1 MTKIVMIGGGVCGL
15 AAAMMLTRDGH
26 DITVLERDDA
36 PVPDSAAGAWDE
48 WSRDGVKQFRQP
60 HYLQPGGWAILKEA
74 LPNVGEALEAAGAL
88 RFDALGV
95 MPPSIDDQ
103 SRRPG
108 DERFVTLT
116 ARRPVLEHVLGAAA
130 QAEPG
135 LEMRRGVAV
144 QALMT
149 RQQNGTP
156 RVTGVRL
163 QSGRELSAELVV
175 DAMGRRSELPRWLRA
190 AGGAPM
196 HEEAAESGFI
206 YYSRFFQSPD
216 GQIPALRG
224 PILASLGSFS
234 VLTLPGDNA
243 TWSVTVYI
251 SRGDQALKR
260 LRDSGRW
267 SSVVAACPLQA
278 HWLEG
283 EPITDVLAMGGVV
296 DRYRR
301 MVVDGRPAATG
312 IVPLADA
319 WACTNPSLGRGMALG
334 LRHAKLLREAVREH
348 GDEPSEFARAWD
360 ALTEEQLTPWYRET
374 VEENRSV
381 LEQLETSRNG
391 TNGTSR
397 VAALDPL
404 RSALFTAMT
413 HDADLFRVFLDSR
426 CCIAPLKESL
436 ARADVAQRVLE
447 VARGRGGVPL
457 PGPSRDELLALLN

>member
-15 AAAMMLTRDGH
+15 AGAMMLTRDGH
-26 DITVLERDDA
+26 DVTVLERDNA
-36 PVPDSAAGAWDE
+36 PVPESAAGAWDE

-74 LPNVGEALEAAGAL
+74 LPDVGDALEAAGAV

-95 MPPSIDDQ
+95 MPPSIEDR

-108 DERFVTLT
+108 DERFVTIT

-144 QALMT
+144 EGLMT
-149 RQQNGTP
+149 QRQNGTP
-156 RVTGVRL
+156 HVTGVRL
-163 QSGRELSAELVV
+163 QSGQELFAELVV
-175 DAMGRRSELPRWLRA
+175 DAMGRRSDLPRWLRG
-190 AGGAPM
+190 AGGGPM

-216 GQIPALRG
+216 GCIPVLRG
-224 PILASLGSFS
+224 PILASFGSFS

-243 TWSVTVYI
+243 TWSVTVSI

-260 LRDSGRW
+260 LRDARRW
-267 SSVVAACPLQA
+267 SSVVASCPLQA

-283 EPITDVLAMGGVV
+283 EPITDVLAMGGVI

-301 MVVDGRPAATG
+301 MVVDRRPAATG

-334 LRHAKLLREAVREH
+334 LRHAKLLREAVRGH
-348 GDEPSEFARAWD
+348 GDEPSAFAQAWD
-360 ALTEEQLTPWYRET
+360 ELTEEQLTPWYRET
-374 VEENRSV
+374 VDENRNV
-381 LEQLETSRNG
+381 LEQLETSRDG
-391 TNGTSR
+391 TNSSDAVTSPGT
-397 VAALDPL
+397 L
-404 RSALFTAMT
+404 RSALFTAMA
-413 HDADLFRVFLDSR
+413 HDPDLFRVFLDSR

-447 VARGRGGVPL
+447 VARGRGRVPL
-457 PGPSRDELLALLN
+457 PGPSRDQLLALLN